1 MTVEHFVVGP
11 LATNCYLLKS
21 ETSGEA
27 VVIDPGGVTGELMR
41 ALERVDLAAVILT
54 HGHFDHIQ
62 GVEEIVAG
70 TGAPVMIHE
79 LDASMLTDP
88 VLNGSFMI
96 GVDVKAPEASGFLAE
111 GDEVSVGESM
121 LRVLHTPGHT
131 PGGISLVYRDRF
143 VICGD
148 TLFRLS
154 VGRWD
159 LPGGDYGTLVET
171 LRSTFLA
178 LPDAMEVYPGHG
190 EATTIGYERK
200 YNQFMRA

>member
-1 MTVEHFVVGP
+1 MTMERFVVGP

-21 ETSGEA
+21 ENSGGA
-27 VVIDPGGVTGELMR
+27 VVIDPGGVTGELRR
-41 ALERVDLAAVILT
+41 ALKRVELTAVILT

-62 GVEEIVAG
+62 GVKEIVAG

-79 LDASMLTDP
+79 LDASMLADP

-96 GVDVKAPEASGFLAE
+96 GAEIKAPEASEFLSE
-111 GDEVSVGESM
+111 GDEVPVGESM
-121 LRVLHTPGHT
+121 LRVIHTPGHT
-131 PGGISLVYRDRF
+131 PGGISLVCDGRF

-171 LRSTFLA
+171 LRSKFLV